1 MIAKAPAL
9 PTTKREKIIYLLD
22 HWDEIH
28 DPDAAS
34 PQGRPGGGTNTP
46 HLAFMASHVSVREL
60 ARCLAV
66 LREVA
71 PVQHSH
77 LMAFHGAEWRQT
89 RTPKRT
95 TVKGKTGW
103 ISNPRSSHA
112 EDWDHGRERIVPAWV
127 RLEKVRR
134 AQEALAEAFRGQV
147 FIPDDLWDALT
158 LSSVE
163 VDAKEARRRGRRIAA

>member
-1 MIAKAPAL
+1 MTTKSPAL
-9 PTTKREKIIYLLD
+9 PTSKRDKIVYLLD

-34 PQGRPGGGTNTP
+34 PQGRPGGGSNTP
-46 HLAFMASHVSVREL
+46 HLAYMASHVSVVEL
-60 ARCLAV
+60 GRCLVV
-66 LREVA
+66 LKA
-71 PVQHSH
+71 ASPVQHSH
-77 LMAFHGAEWRQT
+77 LMAFHGAEWRQA

-95 TVKGKTGW
+95 TVKGKLGW
-103 ISNPRSSHA
+103 ISNPRSNHA
-112 EDWDHGRERIVPAWV
+112 EDWDHRRERLVPGWV

-134 AQEALAEAFRGQV
+134 AQDTLAYAFRGPV

-163 VDAKEARRRGRRIAA
+163 VDAKAERRRSRRVAA